1 MSRRIVAATGLVW
14 LVLMSALLCP
24 GASAQQG
31 SGNQTPWS
39 SQSHI
44 WGSGASALKVGR
56 TYPMRFRIQP
66 TASGTQPQPPVAAV
80 VASGRCHVSRV
91 SIKPWKPGK
100 SNILQVT
107 FDYKP
112 LERPKAQPHVVHL
125 RTRNRQVAAVI
136 RLSTM

>member
-1 MSRRIVAATGLVW
+1 L
-14 LVLMSALLCP
+14 LSAK
-24 GASAQQG
+24 GG
-31 SGNQTPWS
+31 KG
-39 SQSHI
+39 H
-44 WGSGASALKVGR
+44 
-56 TYPMRFRIQP
+56 QP

-80 VASGRCHVSRV
+80 VASGRCHVSGV

-125 RTRNRQVAAVI
+125 LTRSRQVAAVI